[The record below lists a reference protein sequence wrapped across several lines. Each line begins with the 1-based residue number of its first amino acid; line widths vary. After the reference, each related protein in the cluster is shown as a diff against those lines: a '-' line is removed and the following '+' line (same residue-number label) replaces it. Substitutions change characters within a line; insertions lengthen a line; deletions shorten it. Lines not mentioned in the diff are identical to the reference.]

1 MAGFVTG
8 RINGNEKQTC
18 LRCVPAEAELAGAA
32 EMKNKLVSVAPAGC
46 F

>member
-18 LRCVPAEAELAGAA
+18 LRCVSSEAELAGSA
-32 EMKNKLVSVAPAGC
+32 EMKNKLDPDAPAGC